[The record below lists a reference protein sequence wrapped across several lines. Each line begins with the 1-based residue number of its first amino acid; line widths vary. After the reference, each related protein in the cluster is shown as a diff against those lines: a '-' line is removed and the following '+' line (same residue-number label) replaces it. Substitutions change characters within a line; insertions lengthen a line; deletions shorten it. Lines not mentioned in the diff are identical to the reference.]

1 MNENM
6 LKKTTNIDLR
16 RSLQHGF
23 EFYLKDYSRGSALS
37 DRLIQCRLINQV
49 LQWENAKDGKLCK

>member
-1 MNENM
+1 MYENL

-23 EFYLKDYSRGSALS
+23 EFYLKDYSLSYYLPGSALS

-49 LQWENAKDGKLCK
+49 L